1 MSSKARHAGDPAQ
14 AVRLGRSDCGRFESA
29 VRKEWLVTNG
39 LGGFASGTVAGLNT
53 RRYHGLLVAALRPPQ
68 QRILTVAK
76 IDTLACYDET
86 SYPLF
91 TNEFGAGTV
100 DPHGYRWIESFHLDH
115 LIPVWTWALA
125 DARLQQRIWMDH
137 GHNTVRLSFT
147 LARATGPVSLTAT
160 PLVTWRDFHGHTRG
174 PARDGGE
181 VATDP
186 IAGGVA
192 VQAGAGAQPCRIV
205 ADRGAFRA
213 HPDWYW
219 GFRHRVE
226 AERGLDAAEDLFS
239 PGSFACTLGPG
250 ETVTLS
256 CSLEDVAADGGR
268 ESLARERARQDGLL
282 QALPA
287 EEPAWIRHLAL
298 AADQFVVQRSLPDGI
313 DPPGTAAGRTIVA
326 GYPWFGDWGRDT
338 MIALP
343 GLTLTTGRPAV
354 AADILRTFLRY
365 LDRGMLPNRFP
376 DEVDPGAVAEYN
388 TVDATL
394 WYFHAVH
401 QYLLHTGDL
410 ALIEE
415 LFPALAEIVD
425 WHRRG
430 TRHAVRV
437 DADDGLLYAGEPG
450 VQLTWMDARVGDWV
464 VTPRIGK
471 PVEVNALW
479 HNALRVLAEL
489 AHRLGATEACARYHA
504 AAERAADSFRRRFWY
519 AAGGYLHDV
528 IDGPEGEPDLRLR
541 PNQIFAV
548 SLPFPLLADAQAKAV
563 VDACARRLWTSYG
576 LRSLAPADPAYVGR
590 YGGGPA
596 ERDAGYHQG
605 TVWGWLLG
613 PFATAHYHVYRDPA
627 ATRRILAP
635 MKDHLADAGLGSISE
650 VFDGDPPH
658 LPGGCVAQ
666 AWSVAEVLRAWSQL
680 PPAGP
685 APAVRAMQ

>member
-1 MSSKARHAGDPAQ
+1 MSVPAQ
-14 AVRLGRSDCGRFESA
+14 AVRLGRGDCGRFESA

-68 QRILTVAK
+68 QRTLAVAK
-76 IDTLACYDET
+76 IDTRACYDGT
-86 SYPLF
+86 AYPLF
-91 TNEFGAGTV
+91 TNEFGTGTI

-125 DARLQQRIWMDH
+125 DARLEQRIWMDH

-147 LARATGPVSLTAT
+147 LARATAPVSLTAT
-160 PLVTWRDFHGHTRG
+160 PLVTWRDFHGHTR
-174 PARDGGE
+174 DGGE

-186 IAGGVA
+186 ISGGAA
-192 VQAGAGAQPCRIV
+192 VHAGAGAPPCRIV
-205 ADRGAFRA
+205 ADRAAFRP
-213 HPDWYW
+213 HPEWYW
-219 GFRHRVE
+219 DFRHRME

-239 PGSFACTLGPG
+239 PGSFTCALRPG
-250 ETVTLS
+250 ETVTFS

-268 ESLARERARQDGLL
+268 ESLERERARQAELL
-282 QALPA
+282 RALPA
-287 EEPAWIRHLAL
+287 EEPAWVRHLAL
-298 AADQFVVQRSLPDGI
+298 AADQFVVRRSLPDGA
-313 DPPGTAAGRTIVA
+313 DPTGTAAGRTVIA

-343 GLTLTTGRPAV
+343 GLTLTTGRAAI
-354 AADILRTFLRY
+354 AADILRTFRRY
-365 LDRGMLPNRFP
+365 LDGGMLPNRFP
-376 DEVDPGAVAEYN
+376 DEVDRGAGAEYN

-410 ALIEE
+410 GLVEE
-415 LFPALAEIVD
+415 LFPSLVEIVD
-425 WHRRG
+425 RHRRG
-430 TRHAVRV
+430 ARHAIRV

-450 VQLTWMDARVGDWV
+450 VQLTWMDAKVGDWV

-479 HNALRVLAEL
+479 HNALRVLADL
-489 AHRLGATEACARYHA
+489 AHRLGAAEDHARYRA
-504 AAERAADSFRRRFWY
+504 AAEQAADSFRRRFWY
-519 AAGGYLHDV
+519 PAGGYLHDV
-528 IDGPEGEPDLRLR
+528 IDGPEGGPDHRLR

-548 SLPFPLLADAQAKAV
+548 SLPFPLLADVQAKSV
-563 VDACARRLWTSYG
+563 VDVCGRRLWTSYG

-613 PFATAHYHVYRDPA
+613 PFATAHYRVYRDPA
-627 ATRRILAP
+627 ATRGILAP
-635 MKDHLADAGLGSISE
+635 LKDHLADAGLGSISE

-666 AWSVAEVLRAWSQL
+666 AWSVAEVLRAWRQL
-680 PPAGP
+680 PAAGP
-685 APAVRAMQ
+685 PAAGRAGK

>member
-1 MSSKARHAGDPAQ
+1 MSVPAQ
-14 AVRLGRSDCGRFESA
+14 VVRLGRDDCGRFESA

-68 QRILTVAK
+68 QRTLAVAK
-76 IDTLACYDET
+76 IDTRACYDGT
-86 SYPLF
+86 AYPLF
-91 TNEFGAGTV
+91 TNEFGTGTI
-100 DPHGYRWIESFHLDH
+100 DPHGYRCIESFHLDH

-147 LARATGPVSLTAT
+147 LARAGGPVSLSAT
-160 PLVTWRDFHGHTRG
+160 PLVTWRDFHGHS
-174 PARDGGE
+174 RDGRE
-181 VATDP
+181 VASDP
-186 IAGGVA
+186 IGGGVA
-192 VQAGAGAQPCRIV
+192 VWPAAAAEPYRIV
-205 ADRGAFRA
+205 ADRGAFDA

-219 GFRHRVE
+219 GFRHRME

-239 PGSFACTLGPG
+239 PGSFTCALWPG
-250 ETVTLS
+250 ETVTFS

-268 ESLARERARQDGLL
+268 ESLERERGRQAELL
-282 QALPA
+282 RALSA
-287 EEPAWIRHLAL
+287 EEPAWVRHLSL
-298 AADQFVVQRSLPDGI
+298 AADQFVVRRSLPDGT
-313 DPPGTAAGRTIVA
+313 DPTGTAAGRTVIA

-343 GLTLTTGRPAV
+343 GLTLTTGRAAI
-354 AADILRTFLRY
+354 AADILRTFRRY
-365 LDRGMLPNRFP
+365 LDGGMLPNRFP
-376 DEVDPGAVAEYN
+376 DEVDRGAGAEYN

-415 LFPALAEIVD
+415 LFPSLVEIVD

-430 TRHAVRV
+430 ARHAIRV

-450 VQLTWMDARVGDWV
+450 VQLTWMDAKVGDWV

-479 HNALRVLAEL
+479 HNALRVLADL
-489 AHRLGATEACARYHA
+489 AHRLGATEACARYGA
-504 AAERAADSFRRRFWY
+504 AAEQAADSFRRRFWY
-519 AAGGYLHDV
+519 PAGGYLHDV
-528 IDGPEGEPDLRLR
+528 IDGPEGGPDHRLR

-563 VDACARRLWTSYG
+563 VDACGRRLWTSYG

-613 PFATAHYHVYRDPA
+613 LFATAHYRVYRDPA
-627 ATRRILAP
+627 ATRGILAP
-635 MKDHLADAGLGSISE
+635 LKDHLADAGLGSISE

-666 AWSVAEVLRAWSQL
+666 AWSVAEVLRAWRQL
-680 PPAGP
+680 PAAGP
-685 APAVRAMQ
+685 AAAGRAGK

>member
-1 MSSKARHAGDPAQ
+1 MSSTATDTCDPAQ
-14 AVRLGRSDCGRFESA
+14 TVRLGRSDCGRFESA

-68 QRILTVAK
+68 QRTLAVAK
-76 IDTLACYDET
+76 IDTRACYDGT
-86 SYPLF
+86 RYPLF

-100 DPHGYRWIESFHLDH
+100 DPHGYRCIESFHLDH

-147 LARATGPVSLTAT
+147 LARAAGTVTLTAT
-160 PLVTWRDFHGHTRG
+160 PLVAWRDFHGHMRG
-174 PARDGGE
+174 GGE
-181 VATDP
+181 VAADP

-192 VQAGAGAQPCRIV
+192 VCADAGAPPCRIV
-205 ADRGAFRA
+205 ADRGAFRV
-213 HPDWYW
+213 HPEWYW
-219 GFRHRVE
+219 EFRHRME

-239 PGSFACTLGPG
+239 PGSFTCALGPG
-250 ETVTLS
+250 ETVTFS

-268 ESLARERARQDGLL
+268 ESLARERARQAGLL
-282 QALPA
+282 RALPA
-287 EEPAWIRHLAL
+287 EEPAWVRNLAL
-298 AADQFVVQRSLPDGI
+298 AADQFVVRRSLADG
-313 DPPGTAAGRTIVA
+313 AAGSTIIA

-343 GLTLTTGRPAV
+343 GADPEPPAAPRSPPTSCVPFGATSTGACSP
-354 AADILRTFLRY
+354 T
-365 LDRGMLPNRFP
+365 GFP
-376 DEVDPGAVAEYN
+376 TKSIPGAAAEYN

-401 QYLLHTGDL
+401 QYLQHTGDL

-415 LFPALAEIVD
+415 LFPSLAQIVD
-425 WHRRG
+425 RHRRG
-430 TRHAVRV
+430 TRHAIRV

-479 HNALRVLAEL
+479 HNALRVMADLAD
-489 AHRLGATEACARYHA
+489 RLGAAEDGSRYRA
-504 AAERAADSFRRRFWY
+504 AAAQAADNFRRRFWY

-528 IDGPEGEPDLRLR
+528 IDGPEGEPAADGRRCDHRLR

-548 SLPFPLLADAQAKAV
+548 SLPFPLLEEAQAKSV
-563 VDACARRLWTSYG
+563 VDVCARRLWASYG
-576 LRSLAPADPAYVGR
+576 LRSLAPDDPDYVGR

-596 ERDAGYHQG
+596 ERDAGYHRG

-613 PFATAHYHVYRDPA
+613 PFATAHYRVYRDPA
-627 ATRRILAP
+627 MTRGILAP
-635 MKDHLADAGLGSISE
+635 LKDHLADAGLGSVSE

-666 AWSVAEVLRAWSQL
+666 AWSVAEVLRAWRQL

-685 APAVRAMQ
+685 APAERAAQ